1 MSPRSRSVVYH
12 RPRDRRRAP
21 AVVVGLLGLAALV
34 LSQLAV
40 AGALPVPGEDRPDVV
55 AVGPTAPVTPEDEVV
70 PTVGPVPG
78 SDAPSPAPP
87 AEALPGSVEPS
98 AGLEALARVPTTT
111 VEFSVGAV
119 LDDAALAELQ
129 PVLAVLTRPDA
140 APVLITGSAE
150 PGVDDASALRLAQQ
164 RAEAVADAL
173 VEAGAPASLLR
184 TTAVVDPGAA
194 RSVVVASEVP

>member
-1 MSPRSRSVVYH
+1 VSPRSRSVVYH
-12 RPRDRRRAP
+12 LPRERRRAP
-21 AVVVGLLGLAALV
+21 ALVVGLLGLAALV

-40 AGALPVPGEDRPDVV
+40 AGALP
-55 AVGPTAPVTPEDEVV
+55 V

-98 AGLEALARVPTTT
+98 AGLGALARVPRTT
-111 VEFSVGAV
+111 VVFPVGAV

-164 RAEAVADAL
+164 RADAVAVAL